1 MKALDEKT
9 QALDDFVLKGISFF
23 KSNFLRPARGHVA
36 SRYQLHEVRLSEVAS
51 TFRAS
56 ASRVQED
63 VARTRK
69 SLTTNTVAVTGNSA
83 SRIDNVND
91 FTQHTS
97 EAVKSLRH
105 KALKHDLLDDIPTS
119 ETPKKREYH
128 IPTSF
133 PSTRLEEV
141 LSHANKMPL
150 GNVDINLTGQT
161 PATVSRVR
169 HFRLGEQGVLENSFE
184 KKVVTPT
191 LEKSVVVERI
201 GSEGR
206 ENSSAFQSSITAPS
220 TRKRPL
226 GSH

>member
-1 MKALDEKT
+1 MCSKVYHSFKT
-9 QALDDFVLKGISFF
+9 
-23 KSNFLRPARGHVA
+23 FLQQARGHAA
-36 SRYQLHEVRLSEVAS
+36 SRYQRHEVCLSEVAS

-69 SLTTNTVAVTGNSA
+69 SLTTNTVAVTGNST
-83 SRIDNVND
+83 SRIDNVDD
-91 FTQHTS
+91 FTHHSS
-97 EAVKSLRH
+97 ETVKSLRH
-105 KALKHDLLDDIPTS
+105 KVLKHELLDDIPTS

-133 PSTRLEEV
+133 PSTRPEEV

-184 KKVVTPT
+184 KKTVTPT
-191 LEKSVVVERI
+191 LEKSAVIERI
-201 GSEGR
+201 GSEGT
-206 ENSSAFQSSITAPS
+206 ENSSAFQSRIIAPS